1 MSARKLPR
9 RIAKAIMKSH
19 RFPSPKNSLPIRL
32 RPVSIQFALS
42 ENVHPSYIVQ
52 FTAIIVVPTIYMH
65 HHGYPCISGIY
76 QFLESAPN

>member
-1 MSARKLPR
+1 MSVGKLPR

-32 RPVSIQFALS
+32 RPVSIQLALS
-42 ENVHPSYIVQ
+42 ENMHPSYIIQ
-52 FTAIIVVPTIYMH
+52 FTVIVVPTIFMH
-65 HHGYPCISGIY
+65 RLDRPCISGIY